1 MGRNGEGWGEMG
13 RDGETSGDAH
23 LLLLGLL
30 LRRGGSLLLLL
41 ESPPLALRM
50 PARVRL
56 HVRRRRAPRVLL
68 RAQPP
73 LRILHLHMHARL
85 QVVREEVL

>member
-1 MGRNGEGWGEMG
+1 MG